1 MPKLGKQ
8 TDEVGVVSTQPRW
21 RNGLAVVPMR
31 VFLGCL
37 FVFAGYAKLSY
48 PGFLDPNNQT
58 GFKAI
63 LVGIKSG
70 SPIGGLLQPMIDHS
84 SFFGH
89 LTAYS
94 EIAIGLGLLVGL
106 LTRLAAL
113 GGIAL
118 TTLIA
123 LSVNWSSIKQYT
135 GSYGWYTSVDI
146 AVAVALTVFVL
157 GGSGPLSGDW
167 LFGWLRARRRAVAPS
182 DGYHQPSVEESMERL
197 RPGPGFLPMQ
207 PEFDDSDTRAE
218 READTAVHRASD
230 QGWAADD
237 TRDDEAAGASREPA
251 TVVSRPFEGAR
262 IDEPDLI
269 DEHDDLPP
277 APGV

>member
-1 MPKLGKQ
+1 MAKLTKQ
-8 TDEVGVVSTQPRW
+8 TDEVAVAPTQPRW

-37 FVFAGYAKLSY
+37 FTFAGYAKLSY
-48 PGFLDPNNQT
+48 PGFLDSNNQA

-70 SPIGGLLQPMIDHS
+70 SPIGGLLQPMIDHAG
-84 SFFGH
+84 FFGH
-89 LTAYS
+89 LTAFA

-106 LTRLAAL
+106 LTRVAAV

-135 GSYGWYTSVDI
+135 GSYGWFTSVDI

-157 GGSGPLSGDW
+157 GGAGPLSGDR
-167 LFGWLRARRRAVAPS
+167 LFGWLRARRRGIAPS
-182 DGYHQPSVEESMERL
+182 DGYHQPSIEESMERL

-207 PEFDDSDTRAE
+207 PEFDD
-218 READTAVHRASD
+218 
-230 QGWAADD
+230 
-237 TRDDEAAGASREPA
+237 RDDDRRNDRGRDDRGRHDIGRGEKAGDDEVLEDSREPA
-251 TVVSRPFEGAR
+251 TVVSRHPEGAR
-262 IDEPDLI
+262 IDEPDLL